1 MAKDVVTFL
10 SWAAEPEHDER
21 KKYGIKAV
29 IIFSTL
35 FAISLYV
42 KRFKWG
48 PVKNRKISMDFLQS
62 SMENP
67 INTQLLQSITL
78 PLIKSIR
85 AFTYFRVDE
94 SGGLEMLLNTS
105 SKITLPCDCNEL
117 GEQCSRAELNSTD
130 VRGNDSRRS

>member
-48 PVKNRKISMDFLQS
+48 PIKNRKISMDFLHS
-62 SMENP
+62 LMEKP
-67 INTQLLQSITL
+67 INAQSLQSTTL

-85 AFTYFRVDE
+85 MFAYFTLAVDE
-94 SGGLEMLLNTS
+94 IGGLKMLLNTTS
-105 SKITLPCDCNEL
+105 NITSL
-117 GEQCSRAELNSTD
+117 R
-130 VRGNDSRRS
+130 

>member
-21 KKYGIKAV
+21 KKYGIKAI

-48 PVKNRKISMDFLQS
+48 PVKNRKICMDSLHSLMEKLINMQS
-62 SMENP
+62 
-67 INTQLLQSITL
+67 LQSITL
-78 PLIKSIR
+78 PLIKTIR
-85 AFTYFRVDE
+85 VFAYYTVDE
-94 SGGLEMLLNTS
+94 SRGLKMLLNTTS
-105 SKITLPCDCNEL
+105 NNTSL
-117 GEQCSRAELNSTD
+117 
-130 VRGNDSRRS
+130 

>member
-48 PVKNRKISMDFLQS
+48 PVKNRKISMDFLHF
-62 SMENP
+62 SMKNP
-67 INTQLLQSITL
+67 NTQSLQSITL
-78 PLIKSIR
+78 PLVKSIR
-85 AFTYFRVDE
+85 
-94 SGGLEMLLNTS
+94 SCLL
-105 SKITLPCDCNEL
+105 IL
-117 GEQCSRAELNSTD
+117 Q
-130 VRGNDSRRS
+130 